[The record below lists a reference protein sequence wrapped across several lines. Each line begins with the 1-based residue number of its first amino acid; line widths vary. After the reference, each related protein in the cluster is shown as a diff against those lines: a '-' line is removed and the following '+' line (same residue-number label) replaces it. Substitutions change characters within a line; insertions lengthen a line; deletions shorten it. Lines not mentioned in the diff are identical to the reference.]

1 MKAVTLK
8 GRALA
13 CVIMVALCALLAT
26 PGIAPAAPLGSIS
39 LVCMHE
45 RGGVSAPVARDRYVV
60 VAVAAAS
67 VENGGVRYATLPA
80 FEEVSCD
87 WSSLDA
93 GGLRERSKA
102 AHEVFLRD
110 GIEPVA
116 TIVTDDAGRAR
127 AAELAAGI
135 YLVVRIE
142 TAPQNEDVLVD
153 PVLVGVPATVDG
165 KLEYDVVAYPK
176 FEDAPGLEPDRPG
189 GLIPG
194 FDLPTTGDMQLAL
207 VGVLLLLGTATLWSS
222 RRVAEGS
229 SDSSAS

>member
-1 MKAVTLK
+1 
-8 GRALA
+8 
-13 CVIMVALCALLAT
+13 MVL
-26 PGIAPAAPLGSIS
+26 PG
-39 LVCMHE
+39 C
-45 RGGVSAPVARDRYVV
+45 RGVAR
-60 VAVAAAS
+60 
-67 VENGGVRYATLPA
+67 A
-80 FEEVSCD
+80 FEDGARGISARRHGARRD
-87 WSSLDA
+87 
-93 GGLRERSKA
+93 
-102 AHEVFLRD
+102 HRD
-110 GIEPVA
+110 GRH
-116 TIVTDDAGRAR
+116 AGRAF

-135 YLVVRIE
+135 YLVARIE

-153 PVLVGVPATVDG
+153 PVLVGVPTTVDG

-176 FEDAPGLEPDRPG
+176 FEDVPGLEPDRPG